1 MSRNLNCIAMDGPA
15 DRNMERRIRLA
26 AIDPDGGT
34 IEILED

>member
-1 MSRNLNCIAMDGPA
+1 MITDEKRREPA
-15 DRNMERRIRLA
+15 DWNMERRIRLV